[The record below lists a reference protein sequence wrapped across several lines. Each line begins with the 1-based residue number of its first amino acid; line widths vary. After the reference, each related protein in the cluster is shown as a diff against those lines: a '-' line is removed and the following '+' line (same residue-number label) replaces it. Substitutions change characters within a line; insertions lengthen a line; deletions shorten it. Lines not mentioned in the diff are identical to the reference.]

1 MFTLFVNTSNDLSHS
16 GYVTFFKSTFEVVLT
31 YSGVVIG
38 NRKQFFYPPLL
49 VKYVNTDSLNILNMH
64 IYMCVKIAFKDTPKN
79 RTNKC
84 ILALHYEYNILSK
97 KVHYTIQKVNCVV
110 GCSNTKKTCLR

>member
-1 MFTLFVNTSNDLSHS
+1 MA
-16 GYVTFFKSTFEVVLT
+16 FFKSTFEVVLT

-64 IYMCVKIAFKDTPKN
+64 IYMCVKIAFKDTLK
-79 RTNKC
+79 TELTKVY
-84 ILALHYEYNILSK
+84 LLYTMNII
-97 KVHYTIQKVNCVV
+97 YYQKR
-110 GCSNTKKTCLR
+110 STTLFRK